1 MTTNAFETKRRLR
14 DSPTFR
20 LIVVAVV
27 AVAIGAGAY
36 GFTASNTVP
45 DSTVGAGT
53 GTATGYV
60 VTNIHYSLNT
70 STPTNVDSLSF
81 TVAPT
86 IPSASTGTVITQIAL
101 TTGGPTTYT
110 CTSNA
115 AGDTVTCPTT
125 TPQLQATQVTGVTV
139 VAAQ

>member
-1 MTTNAFETKRRLR
+1 MTTNAFGTKRTLR
-14 DSPTFR
+14 DLPTFR
-20 LIVVAVV
+20 LFVIAVV
-27 AVAIGAGAY
+27 AVAIGAAAY
-36 GFTASNTVP
+36 GLTASNTVP

-53 GTATGYV
+53 GSATGYA
-60 VTNIHYSLNT
+60 VTNIHYSLST
-70 STPTNVDSLSF
+70 STPINVDSLSF

-86 IPSASTGTVITQIAL
+86 IPSTGAGTVITQIAL
-101 TTGGPTTYT
+101 TSGGPTTYA

-125 TPQLQATQVTGVTV
+125 TPQLQASHVTAVTV